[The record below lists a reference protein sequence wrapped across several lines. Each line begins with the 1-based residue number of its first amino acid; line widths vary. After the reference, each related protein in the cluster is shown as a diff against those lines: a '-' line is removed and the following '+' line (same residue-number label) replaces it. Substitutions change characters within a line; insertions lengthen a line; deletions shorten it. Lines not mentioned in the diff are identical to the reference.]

1 MPTKDAYT
9 NRTMNIWA
17 FHETL
22 KKQLYTHEIKEKFVL
37 KLVHD

>member
-1 MPTKDAYT
+1 MATKGAYA

-22 KKQLYTHEIKEKFVL
+22 KKNLYTHEIL
-37 KLVHD
+37 H

>member
-1 MPTKDAYT
+1 MPTKGAYT

-22 KKQLYTHEIKEKFVL
+22 KKQLYTHEINMISKT
-37 KLVHD
+37 